1 MNRHSIPS
9 AVYIIFWMMSAGLVL
24 TSCKKEQNQ
33 PKPGGPGNPT
43 NPSSLSISGIN
54 PTTGPYNTKVVI
66 KGTGFGSNMANDSV
80 YINGV
85 ATIVSSVTDTEL
97 AVIVQPYT
105 GTGDLVVKVA
115 GIQKTG
121 PVFTYIY
128 TVQTSQY
135 AGKTNSDIDI
145 GSYVDGPAAQAGFWL
160 PAGLVLD
167 HAGNLFVYDAG
178 NSLIRE
184 ITPPNNNGGA
194 IVSTYSNVWYK
205 ESTFYGIEPAIYYGL
220 SGQPGNFFAG
230 GFLVS
235 GGKGVWLVPP
245 PNKSAGGALTPFPN
259 DYGQW
264 TPTGS
269 VMDAAGNIYV
279 PSINDVMI
287 IYNSGP
293 VSWALIGNPAVGEV
307 PGAAGDVDGTYVF
320 NVENQ
325 PVPADEPSFNGPT
338 DVALDPAGNIL
349 VADQGNNKIRKV
361 NPTTGLVSTFAGS
374 GDNLEKDG
382 TGAGASL
389 SAPTL
394 ITTDSAGNSYVIDA
408 SSGGFNLRKITPAGV
423 VSTLCTQCMV
433 SPAGLVSDPLGHNLY
448 YTEYIQGVVYQ
459 ASIL

>member
-184 ITPPNNNGGA
+184 VTPPNNNGGA

-325 PVPADEPSFNGPT
+325 PVPAD
-338 DVALDPAGNIL
+338 
-349 VADQGNNKIRKV
+349 R
-361 NPTTGLVSTFAGS
+361 
-374 GDNLEKDG
+374 
-382 TGAGASL
+382 
-389 SAPTL
+389 
-394 ITTDSAGNSYVIDA
+394 
-408 SSGGFNLRKITPAGV
+408 
-423 VSTLCTQCMV
+423 TQF
-433 SPAGLVSDPLGHNLY
+433 
-448 YTEYIQGVVYQ
+448 
-459 ASIL
+459 